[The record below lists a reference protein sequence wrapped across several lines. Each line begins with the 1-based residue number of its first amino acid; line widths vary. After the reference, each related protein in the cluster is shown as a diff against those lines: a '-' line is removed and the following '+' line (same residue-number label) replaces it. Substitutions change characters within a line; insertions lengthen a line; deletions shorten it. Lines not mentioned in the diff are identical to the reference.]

1 MAENRNTDRY
11 RSCWFYDNQMLDR
24 MTSVS
29 LHANTYLDNNRKW
42 RKFEKGSEATG
53 ANMGVDAGG
62 YCLAPLCT
70 SILNEDFQVS
80 ISNTWNE
87 VGGDPVSS
95 IWDQL
100 ARPLAPYANY
110 AKDVIKQ
117 IGDNTRKWGQ
127 ENKDK
132 VTNTTKQLTEWAG
145 KIGDFTAK
153 HGEDVVEY
161 MNSVLISQGTRF
173 SYYSGSGVSFGNL
186 QMRFTM
192 FPIWSSNGTFLTVP
206 QQLELLFPYVMGTY
220 TRLHLGVNEEGKAN
234 IHDGAKGGEEY
245 STLLGWQHP
254 PAGYQAVYEDI
265 DKSGIKGTLKH
276 RIGSFYVLESLVCES
291 MSFNLSR
298 QMVKRPLSG
307 ENLDGPG
314 FAGVTKLHSKTADT
328 SAQIKEQLA
337 FSPLFADIIMS
348 FRPATKYSDATMR
361 RFIYGLNINGDTN
374 EGGVD
379 ASDMMKKNLQ
389 SEIKAIKSKY
399 GDTKEDYSKWST
411 EEIMNTSSLNF

>member
-1 MAENRNTDRY
+1 MAENRNTNRY

-42 RKFEKGSEATG
+42 RKFEAGIDK
-53 ANMGVDAGG
+53 GG

-70 SILNEDFQVS
+70 SVLSEDFQVN

-87 VGGDPVSS
+87 VGGDPVSGF
-95 IWDQL
+95 WDTFV
-100 ARPLAPYANY
+100 RPAAPYTKFT
-110 AKDVIKQ
+110 KDAVAAIGRGAREWGEKQ
-117 IGDNTRKWGQ
+117 GDKISDTAQQFLNF
-127 ENKDK
+127 
-132 VTNTTKQLTEWAG
+132 AG
-145 KIGDFTAK
+145 KVGDFVDKNGETAV
-153 HGEDVVEY
+153 DY

-192 FPIWSSNGTFLTVP
+192 FPIWADNGTFLSVP

-220 TRLHLGVNEEGKAN
+220 TKLYLGLKEDGKGQ
-234 IHDGAKGGEEY
+234 ITDGATGAKEEY

-265 DKSGIKGTLKH
+265 DKAGIKGTLKL

-298 QMVKRPLSG
+298 QMVKRPMSG
-307 ENLDGPG
+307 VSLKDGPG
-314 FAGVTKLHSKTADT
+314 WSGITRQST
-328 SAQIKEQLA
+328 SSGNTTGAKNGNNSSSIDKQMA
-337 FSPLFADIIMS
+337 FSPLFADVILS
-348 FRPATKYSDATMR
+348 FKPATKYSDATMR

-374 EGGVD
+374 EGGQD
-379 ASDMMKKNLQ
+379 ASDLIKKNLED
-389 SEIKAIKSKY
+389 EISKLRKTY
-399 GDTKEDYSKWST
+399 GD
-411 EEIMNTSSLNF
+411 L